1 MILVEEKLGLDQC
14 VVTSHNLEHATEDIV
29 RFSSPDNYWCEV
41 YERAVSHYIATSSN
55 KKNIE
60 LTFAKAE
67 ARRELLKSLK
77 SKVNIPVQ
85 TRSGRSDRA
94 QVCASS
100 LAEAKELSAE
110 LSASQDVNG
119 GILVGKQQNNQ
130 FRLSVNEMSLLIPF
144 VQELR
149 LKMNILLLSMETF

>member
-1 MILVEEKLGLDQC
+1 MCCYFPQPGAC
-14 VVTSHNLEHATEDIV
+14 HEDIV

-94 QVCASS
+94 KVCASS
-100 LAEAKELSAE
+100 SAEAKELSAE
-110 LSASQDVNG
+110 LSASQDVIG
-119 GILVGKQQNNQ
+119 GNPCWETAKQ
-130 FRLSVNEMSLLIPF
+130 SVQAIS
-144 VQELR
+144 
-149 LKMNILLLSMETF
+149 